1 MTMQELRATAEG
13 LLFEDK
19 VVLVAGC
26 GQELSEATARM
37 LARQGA
43 AGVLLG
49 GRSVEQG
56 QAIAAII
63 SAAGC
68 EAHFQPTDLA
78 KLDDCAAL
86 IAKAD
91 QTFGRVD
98 ALIFSAGMAVPRSHP
113 DAPLEV
119 LDHLHAVNVRAPF
132 ALMHKSAEI
141 MRREGIPGC
150 MLNLLGLPGP
160 DDLCL
165 NAAYDAAQSALVSL
179 TASFAAGLAED
190 GIRVLG
196 LDVTAAPV
204 DPADPRV
211 RLQAIGRAIALLAA
225 DPAAAPSGALVAIDR
240 LPLARA

>member
-1 MTMQELRATAEG
+1 
-13 LLFEDK
+13 
-19 VVLVAGC
+19 
-26 GQELSEATARM
+26 M

-98 ALIFSAGMAVPRSHP
+98 ALIFSAGMAVPRGHP
-113 DAPLEV
+113 DAPLEM

-132 ALMHKSAEI
+132 ALMQHAAEI
-141 MRREGIPGC
+141 MRRERHPGQHAQRA
-150 MLNLLGLPGP
+150 GP
-160 DDLCL
+160 ARPRATSASI
-165 NAAYDAAQSALVSL
+165 AAYDATQSALVSL

-196 LDVTAAPV
+196 PRRHRGTRRSGRSARAPAGDQPGDRAA
-204 DPADPRV
+204 R
-211 RLQAIGRAIALLAA
+211 RR
-225 DPAAAPSGALVAIDR
+225 PAAAPSGALVAIDR
-240 LPLARA
+240 LLPALAGG